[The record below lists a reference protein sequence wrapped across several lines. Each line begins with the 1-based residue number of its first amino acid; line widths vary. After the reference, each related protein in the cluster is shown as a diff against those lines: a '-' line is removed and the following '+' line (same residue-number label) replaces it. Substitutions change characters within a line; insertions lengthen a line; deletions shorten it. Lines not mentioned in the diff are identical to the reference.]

1 MTLGTKTIDRRLVVL
16 GAVVIQFALGAL
28 YAWPVFTPVLKEA
41 GWSKLDTQIIFSA
54 SLGTVALVMIWAGR
68 YMVRWGH
75 RRLAIV
81 SGLVLSSG
89 YILAGL
95 LGGTS
100 FPVVVL
106 CIGVMGGIAIG
117 TGYMVPIAIGM
128 RWFPDRRGMI
138 AGIAVAGF
146 GFGAMG
152 WVKAAGEWGRLIETY
167 GLDLTFIFYG
177 LAFMILIIGG
187 SRWMVM
193 PPEGWHPPGWTSSL
207 TETSVTAQREYTNR
221 EMLRTRQFVLL
232 FLIFIVS
239 GAAGLMAIGLMK
251 LYPMEA
257 LEASGLSRGEASAI
271 AGTAIAVFFS
281 LANGIG
287 RIAWGVIGDRIGP
300 LRALMTMTFSQ
311 GVILLLF
318 TSMAGNEMLL
328 YCGATVIGFN
338 YGGNF
343 ALFPSITASTFGPNS
358 VGHNY
363 PLVFLAFGIGG
374 LIGPILGGVLGD
386 LGNFPLAFTLC
397 GSACLGGTA
406 VVSLLWPR
414 QAQGKATSKQK
425 VMK

>member
-54 SLGTVALVMIWAGR
+54 CLGTVAVVMIWAGR

-75 RRLAIV
+75 RRLAV
-81 SGLVLSSG
+81 GSGLVLGSG
-89 YILAGL
+89 YVLAGL

-106 CIGVMGGIAIG
+106 CIGVIGGIGIG

-152 WVKAAGEWGRLIETY
+152 WVKLAGEWGLLIETY

-177 LAFMILIIGG
+177 LAFMVLVLGG
-187 SRWMVM
+187 STWMIM
-193 PPEGWHPPGWTSSL
+193 PPEGWRPPGWTPSL
-207 TETSVTAQREYTNR
+207 AAASVPAQREYTNR

-239 GAAGLMAIGLMK
+239 GGAGLMSIGLMK

-257 LEASGLSRGEASAI
+257 LEASGLSRGEASAV
-271 AGTAIAVFFS
+271 AGTAMAVFFS
-281 LANGIG
+281 IANGLG
-287 RIAWGVIGDRIGP
+287 RIAWGTIGDRIGP
-300 LRALMTMTFSQ
+300 LRALMVMTFSQ
-311 GVILLLF
+311 GVMLLLF

-338 YGGNF
+338 FGGNF

-363 PLVFLAFGIGG
+363 PVVFIAYGVGGIF
-374 LIGPILGGVLGD
+374 GPILGGVLGD

-406 VVSLLWPR
+406 VIYLFWPR
-414 QAQGKATSKQK
+414 SVQET
-425 VMK
+425 